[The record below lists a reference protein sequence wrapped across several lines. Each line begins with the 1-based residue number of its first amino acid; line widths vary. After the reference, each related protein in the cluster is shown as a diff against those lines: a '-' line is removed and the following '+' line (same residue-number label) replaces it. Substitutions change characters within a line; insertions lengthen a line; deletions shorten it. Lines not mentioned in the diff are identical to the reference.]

1 MKNKP
6 ILVILLLLLVYG
18 SEAQQNK
25 FQLGIGYQRTWMLDK
40 QASPL
45 KYQSSEKTFSL
56 GYTHTGSADKFNVQ
70 LNGAL
75 GKFFPTGFADRK
87 WYNPGYNSDGSP
99 KTDSGVLMGKIY
111 NARFNMG
118 YARQV
123 SSGFSMVDGKKWENR
138 NYVGGSFSNQLF
150 YTDNIVRN
158 GWMNSSSI
166 NADFQ
171 YDALYNSRHSFSVKI
186 LIPIFARNTRLPY
199 HNTVSS
205 STGEGHVK
213 AILKQGS
220 RFAWLG
226 NFQNIQFD
234 AGYEYAINKNVGM
247 GIHYF
252 AQWLH
257 YSYEKPINLFQNNIG
272 ITASIK

>member
-1 MKNKP
+1 MKSKP
-6 ILVILLLLLVYG
+6 ILVALLLLYCCI
-18 SEAQQNK
+18 SQAQQNK
-25 FQLGIGYQRTWMLDK
+25 FQLGIGYQRTWLLDK

-56 GYTHTGSADKFNVQ
+56 GYAHTGNSGKFNTQ

-75 GKFFPTGFADRK
+75 GDFFPTGFYNRK
-87 WYNPGYNSDGSP
+87 MYNPGYNEDGTP
-99 KTDSGVLMGKIY
+99 KSDSGLLIGKLY
-111 NARFNMG
+111 KARFNIG

-123 SSGFSMVDGKKWENR
+123 SSGFSMVEGKKWEHR
-138 NYVGGSFSNQLF
+138 NYMGASFSNQLF
-150 YTDNIVRN
+150 YTDNVVRT
-158 GWMNSSSI
+158 GWMNSSSV

-171 YDALYNSRHSFSVKI
+171 YDAIFNSRHSFSVKI

-205 STGEGHVK
+205 PDGNSNVK
-213 AILKQGS
+213 TFFKKGS

-234 AGYEYAINKNVGM
+234 AGYEYAISKNFGM
-247 GIHYF
+247 GLHYF

-272 ITASIK
+272 ITATIQ